1 MLDGLKRREENLERA
16 RRKTGVEKTA
26 VIARAL
32 AAGIGIPETVSQ
44 IIYEMGVEE
53 FLKLTEGF
61 PALSRVDFK

>member
-1 MLDGLKRREENLERA
+1 
-16 RRKTGVEKTA
+16 

-44 IIYEMGVEE
+44 IIYEMGVDE